1 MRQIT
6 GAKLTVGKKSIRIL
20 FLALMGTAALSAMT
34 PLTAAARAETGGEP
48 QIRYGTPKDLPVTLS
63 GSYLAAR
70 LAGVEKDFSQAA
82 AFYEE
87 ALAEDPTNSVLLERT
102 FLLKLANGNIEEAAQ
117 YAGELEKA
125 GSRNFLGQLT
135 LAAEAMRNGSYD
147 DAVALLDAKAGGP
160 LADLSIGIARGWA
173 LYGAGKVDEALATIA
188 ELKGPDWF
196 EVFKAD
202 HSALILFA
210 AGRNDEALKQIEIAY
225 KADQGAIRV
234 VDTYAQILAVNGK
247 KDEALKV
254 LEDYDRLLRGH
265 PLLAQ
270 TRNQI
275 EAGTP
280 LKPIV
285 SDPAAGMSEILYGL
299 GAAIG
304 RDSAEELATAFLQLS
319 LFLDPKAQFAAVTL
333 GGLMERMGQPE
344 RAIEV
349 LKMVPEGAALKRDA
363 EIQIGLDYNSMD
375 RVDEARK
382 HLSALIEQD
391 PTELEAIVS
400 LGNVLRGHKVFDEAE
415 AVYTK
420 GIDSLGG
427 NLQKEHWLLLYFR
440 GICRE
445 RQDKWELAEADFR
458 KALDLFKDQPLVL
471 NYLGYSLVDQGLKLD
486 EALGMIKKAV
496 ELRPTDGYIVDS
508 LGWVYYRLGHYDDAV
523 KELERAI
530 ELRPSDPVIND
541 HLGDAYWKV
550 GRRNEAR
557 FQWNHARDLG
567 PEPEELPK
575 ILKKIANGLD
585 DAQADEAKVDGSKN
599 GG

>member
-1 MRQIT
+1 MTEIT
-6 GAKLTVGKKSIRIL
+6 GAKLTIRKKPFRIL
-20 FLALMGTAALSAMT
+20 FLALMGTAALGSLT
-34 PLTAAARAETGGEP
+34 PMALAETGGEP
-48 QIRYGTPKDLPVTLS
+48 KIQYGTPKDLPVTLS
-63 GSYLAAR
+63 GSYLSGR

-87 ALAEDPTNSVLLERT
+87 ALAADPTNPVLLERT
-102 FLLKLANGNIEEAAQ
+102 FLLKLANGDIEDAAM
-117 YAGELEKA
+117 YAGNLEKL

-147 DAVALLDAKAGGP
+147 DAVALLDSNAGGP
-160 LADLSIGIARGWA
+160 LADLSIGIAKGWA
-173 LYGAGKVDEALATIA
+173 QFGAGDVDQALATIA

-196 EVFKAD
+196 DVFKAD

-210 AGRNDEALKQIEIAY
+210 AGRTEEALDQIETAY
-225 KADQGAIRV
+225 NADQGAIRV
-234 VDTYAQILAVNGK
+234 VDAYARLLAANGRK
-247 KDEALKV
+247 EEALKA
-254 LEDYDRLLRGH
+254 LEDYDRLLKGH

-270 TRNQI
+270 TQELI
-275 EAGTP
+275 ESGAP
-280 LKPIV
+280 IPSIV
-285 SDPAAGMSEILYGL
+285 SVPAEGMSEILYGL

-319 LFLDPKAQFAAVTL
+319 LYLDPNAQFAAVSL
-333 GGLMERMGQPE
+333 GGLLERMGQPE

-363 EIQIGLDYNSMD
+363 EIQIGLNYNSMD
-375 RVDEARK
+375 RVDEARQ

-400 LGNVLRGHKVFDEAE
+400 LGNVLRGHKIFDEAE

-420 GIDSLGG
+420 GIDSLDG
-427 NLQKEHWLLLYFR
+427 NMQKEHWLLLYFR

-445 RQDKWELAEADFR
+445 RQDKWDLAEADFR
-458 KALDLFKDQPLVL
+458 EALELFEDQPLVL

-508 LGWVYYRLGHYDDAV
+508 LGWVYYRLGKYEEAV

-585 DAQADEAKVDGSKN
+585 EAQADEAKADGSKN

>member
-1 MRQIT
+1 MTEIT
-6 GAKLTVGKKSIRIL
+6 GAKLTIRKKPFRIL
-20 FLALMGTAALSAMT
+20 FLALMGTAALGSLT
-34 PLTAAARAETGGEP
+34 PMAYAETGGEP
-48 QIRYGTPKDLPVTLS
+48 KIEDGTPKDLPVTLS
-63 GSYLAAR
+63 GSYLSGR

-87 ALAEDPTNSVLLERT
+87 ALAADPTNPVLLERT
-102 FLLKLANGNIEEAAQ
+102 FLLKLANGDIEDAAR
-117 YAGELEKA
+117 YAGNLEKL

-147 DAVALLDAKAGGP
+147 DAVALLDSTAGGP
-160 LADLSIGIARGWA
+160 LADLSIGIAKGWA
-173 LYGAGKVDEALATIA
+173 QYGAGDVDQALATIA
-188 ELKGPDWF
+188 ALKGPDWF

-202 HSALILFA
+202 HSALILLA
-210 AGRNDEALKQIEIAY
+210 AGRNDEALEQIQIAY

-234 VDTYAQILAVNGK
+234 VDAYARILAANGK
-247 KDEALKV
+247 KDEALKA
-254 LEDYDRLLRGH
+254 LEDYDRLLKGH
-265 PLLAQ
+265 PLLTQ
-270 TRNQI
+270 TRDLI
-275 EAGTP
+275 ESGAP
-280 LKPIV
+280 IAPIV
-285 SDPAAGMSEILYGL
+285 SVPAEGMSEILYGL

-319 LFLDPKAQFAAVTL
+319 LYLDPKAQFAAVSL
-333 GGLMERMGQPE
+333 GGLLERMGQPE

-349 LKMVPEGAALKRDA
+349 LKMVPEDAALKRDA
-363 EIQIGLDYNSMD
+363 EIQIGLNYNSMD

-400 LGNVLRGHKVFDEAE
+400 LGNVLRGHKIFDEAE

-420 GIDSLGG
+420 GIDSLDG

-445 RQDKWELAEADFR
+445 RQDKWDLAEADFR
-458 KALDLFKDQPLVL
+458 EALELFEDQPLVL

-496 ELRPTDGYIVDS
+496 KLRPTDGYIVDS
-508 LGWVYYRLGHYDDAV
+508 LGWVYYRLGKYEEAV

-550 GRRNEAR
+550 GRKNEAR

-567 PEPEELPK
+567 PEPENLPK
-575 ILKKIANGLD
+575 ILKKIASGLD
-585 DAQADEAKVDGSKN
+585 DAQADEAKADGNKN

>member
-1 MRQIT
+1 MTEIT
-6 GAKLTVGKKSIRIL
+6 GAKLTIRKEPFRIL
-20 FLALMGTAALSAMT
+20 FLALMGTAALGALT
-34 PLTAAARAETGGEP
+34 PVTHAETGGEP
-48 QIRYGTPKDLPVTLS
+48 QIEYGTPQDLPVTLS
-63 GSYLAAR
+63 GSYLAGR
-70 LAGVEKDFSQAA
+70 LAGVKKDFSQAA

-87 ALAEDPTNSVLLERT
+87 ALEADPANPVLLERT
-102 FLLKLANGNIEEAAQ
+102 FLLKLANGDIEDAAR
-117 YAGELEKA
+117 YAGNLEKI

-147 DAVALLDAKAGGP
+147 DAVALLDSNAGGP
-160 LADLSIGIARGWA
+160 LADLSIGIAKGWA
-173 LYGAGKVDEALATIA
+173 QYGAGNVDQALATIA

-210 AGRNDEALKQIEIAY
+210 AGRKDEALEQIEIAY

-234 VDTYAQILAVNGK
+234 VDAYARLLAANGQ
-247 KDEALKV
+247 KDEALKA
-254 LEDYDRLLRGH
+254 LQDYDRLLKGH
-265 PLLAQ
+265 PLLTQ
-270 TRNQI
+270 TRDLI
-275 EAGTP
+275 ESGTP
-280 LKPIV
+280 IQPIV
-285 SDPAAGMSEILYGL
+285 SNPAEGMSEILYGL

-304 RDSAEELATAFLQLS
+304 RDSAEELATALLQLS
-319 LFLDPKAQFAAVTL
+319 LYLDPNAQFAAVSL

-363 EIQIGLDYNSMD
+363 EIQIGLNYNSMD
-375 RVDEARK
+375 RLDEARK

-400 LGNVLRGHKVFDEAE
+400 LGNVLRGSKNFDEAE

-420 GIDSLGG
+420 GIDSLDG

-445 RQDKWELAEADFR
+445 RQDKWDLAEADFR
-458 KALDLFKDQPLVL
+458 KALELFEDQPLVL

-508 LGWVYYRLGHYDDAV
+508 LGWVYYRLGHYEDAV

-550 GRRNEAR
+550 GRKTEAR

-575 ILKKIANGLD
+575 ILNKIANGLD
-585 DAQADEAKVDGSKN
+585 DTQADEAKADGSKN

>member
-1 MRQIT
+1 MTEIT
-6 GAKLTVGKKSIRIL
+6 GAKLTIRRKPFRIL
-20 FLALMGTAALSAMT
+20 FFALMGTAALGTLA
-34 PLTAAARAETGGEP
+34 PAARAESGGEP
-48 QIRYGTPKDLPVTLS
+48 QVQYGTPKDLPVTLS
-63 GSYLAAR
+63 GSYLSGR

-87 ALAEDPTNSVLLERT
+87 ALAADPTNPVLLERT
-102 FLLKLANGNIEEAAQ
+102 FLLKLANGNIEDAAM
-117 YAGELEKA
+117 YAGTLEKL

-135 LAAEAMRNGSYD
+135 LAAEAMRDGSYD
-147 DAVALLDAKAGGP
+147 DAVALLDSNAGGP
-160 LADLSIGIARGWA
+160 LADLSIGIAKGWA
-173 LYGAGKVDEALATIA
+173 QFGAGDVDQALATIA

-196 EVFKAD
+196 DVFKAD

-210 AGRNDEALKQIEIAY
+210 AGRTEEALEQIETAY

-234 VDTYAQILAVNGK
+234 VDAYARLLAANGR
-247 KDEALKV
+247 KDEALKALV
-254 LEDYDRLLRGH
+254 DYDRLLKGH

-270 TRNQI
+270 TQELI
-275 EAGTP
+275 ESGAP
-280 LKPIV
+280 IPSIV
-285 SDPAAGMSEILYGL
+285 SVPAEGMSEILYGL

-319 LFLDPKAQFAAVTL
+319 LYLDPKAQFAAVSL
-333 GGLMERMGQPE
+333 GGLLERMGQPE

-363 EIQIGLDYNSMD
+363 EIQIGLNYNSMD
-375 RVDEARK
+375 RVDEARQ

-400 LGNVLRGHKVFDEAE
+400 LGNVLRGHKIFDEAE

-420 GIDSLGG
+420 GIDSLDG
-427 NLQKEHWLLLYFR
+427 NMQKEHWLLLYFR

-445 RQDKWELAEADFR
+445 RQDKWDLAEADFR
-458 KALDLFKDQPLVL
+458 EALELFEDQPLVL

-508 LGWVYYRLGHYDDAV
+508 LGWVYYRLGKYDEAV

-585 DAQADEAKVDGSKN
+585 DAQADEAKADGSKN